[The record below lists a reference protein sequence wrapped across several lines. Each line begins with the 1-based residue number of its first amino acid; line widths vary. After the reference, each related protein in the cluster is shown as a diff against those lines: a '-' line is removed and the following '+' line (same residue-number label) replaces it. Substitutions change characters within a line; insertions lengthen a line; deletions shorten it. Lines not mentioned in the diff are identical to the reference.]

1 MEEVLG
7 KQQVVLGEWFTGML
21 YELQASINGRLLLMS
36 LKKVIL
42 GRV

>member
-1 MEEVLG
+1 MEEGLG
-7 KQQVVLGEWFTGML
+7 KRQVVHGEWFTGML
-21 YELQASINGRLLLMS
+21 YELQANINGRLLLMS